1 MTTQPVGNSNAIDT
15 WADRLAACYTGAV
28 HDVLRAMGHGNC
40 VLPPAIRLID
50 PTRKAAG
57 RAFTVSG
64 HIDHTLDPHESLL
77 RWTGLLSRAAPGS
90 LVVCQPNNHAVAL
103 MGELSA
109 ETLKLR
115 GVRGYVV
122 DGGSRDVELILK
134 LGFPVA
140 CSFFTPADIVG
151 RWTPDAFEQP
161 VTIGSVTIANGD
173 YVLAD
178 RDGVV
183 VIPQAKAHEAI
194 AMAEIAIGTE
204 NRVRSAILAGMDP
217 QEAYVKFG
225 KF

>member
-1 MTTQPVGNSNAIDT
+1 MTTVTDA
-15 WADRLAACYTGAV
+15 WADPWANRLQACYTGVV
-28 HDVLRAMGHGNC
+28 HDVLRAMGHANC

-50 PTRKAAG
+50 PAQKVAG
-57 RAFTVSG
+57 RAFTMSG

-77 RWTGLLSRAAPGS
+77 RWTGFLSKAAPGS
-90 LVVCQPNNHAVAL
+90 LVVCQPNNAEVAL

-122 DGGSRDVELILK
+122 DGGCRDVEFILK
-134 LGFPVA
+134 MGFPVV
-140 CSFFTPADIVG
+140 CRFFTPADIVG

-161 VTIGSVTIANGD
+161 VTIGTVTVSSGD

-183 VIPQAKAHEAI
+183 VVPKAKAQDVIAKAETAI
-194 AMAEIAIGTE
+194 ATE
-204 NRVRSAILAGMDP
+204 NKVRSAILAGMDP
-217 QEAYVKFG
+217 QQAYIKFG